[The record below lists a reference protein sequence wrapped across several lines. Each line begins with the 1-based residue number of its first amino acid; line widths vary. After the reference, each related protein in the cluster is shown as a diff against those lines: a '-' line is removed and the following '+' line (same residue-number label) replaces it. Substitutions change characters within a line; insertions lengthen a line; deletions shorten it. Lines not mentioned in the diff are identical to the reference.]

1 MLLQYLLRKTSFD
14 NLFSLTIFSKKFKT
28 NKLCLLLRLVSFA
41 SKFQK
46 NLKPINC
53 VSFLGWYHLLASK
66 EQQSCTRDIIH
77 SLPTVLQGGVRRFGR
92 SASAGLMIGLDYKYS
107 LWGMEETSEE
117 YQDTMS
123 QVHSR
128 SAEKILDT
136 CLENGGLYIKFGQAV
151 SIDLSNK
158 SSSYSSFS

>member
-1 MLLQYLLRKTSFD
+1 
-14 NLFSLTIFSKKFKT
+14 
-28 NKLCLLLRLVSFA
+28 
-41 SKFQK
+41 
-46 NLKPINC
+46 
-53 VSFLGWYHLLASK
+53 
-66 EQQSCTRDIIH
+66 
-77 SLPTVLQGGVRRFGR
+77 
-92 SASAGLMIGLDYKYS
+92 MIGLDYKYS